1 MKRLLRNLALSTSRL
16 HSSEVFVVLDPNSKS
31 LMTPVIAALA
41 LFAALTVTAC
51 GSESSTDDGGNTTNS
66 TEYWG
71 GAFSPPAVAP
81 TVNYHIA
88 DAATVGACMSC
99 HSATGTATT
108 KLVYGGMVYLADGV
122 TPAPNV
128 QVGVSDGTYKSV
140 SYSAAN
146 GMYWGVGT
154 ASVNW
159 PAADIRT
166 RSATGES
173 VKATTDA
180 RNADCDSCHHAG
192 TPFPLITP

>member
-1 MKRLLRNLALSTSRL
+1 
-16 HSSEVFVVLDPNSKS
+16 VVLDPNSKC
-31 LMTPVIAALA
+31 LVNPVIATLA
-41 LFAALTVTAC
+41 LFAALTVNAC

-66 TEYWG
+66 DAYWG

-81 TVNYHIA
+81 AVNFHAA
-88 DAATVGACMSC
+88 DTAGACMSC
-99 HSATGTATT
+99 HGATGTATT
-108 KLVYGGMVYLADGV
+108 KLVYGGVVYQADGV

-192 TPFPLITP
+192 MPFPLKTP